1 LDRYGYIFEEV
12 VPRWGARDWLNITT
26 RGVTRSK
33 RIDGIPTPCVCLRR
47 DVYEEL
53 MTAERPDIETANVA
67 DAQLDLIDQQVSYSD
82 SSWSALARGED

>member
-1 LDRYGYIFEEV
+1 
-12 VPRWGARDWLNITT
+12 
-26 RGVTRSK
+26 
-33 RIDGIPTPCVCLRR
+33 
-47 DVYEEL
+47 